1 MGQCSAGSM
10 LRVRII
16 ILSLSLSLSLSF
28 SHSAP
33 PPLPSVRGGPNALS
47 YNIVNNKT
55 RYIVGRFV
63 YKSAMEIEYATVLL
77 MIAYINLNEG
87 AVLVFMDMC
96 LSN

>member
-16 ILSLSLSLSLSF
+16 ILSLSLSLSLFLSLR
-28 SHSAP
+28 SSAIAIC
-33 PPLPSVRGGPNALS
+33 SRGPNALS

-63 YKSAMEIEYATVLL
+63 YKSAMEIEYATNDDSLH
-77 MIAYINLNEG
+77 
-87 AVLVFMDMC
+87 
-96 LSN
+96 